1 MEASNENTTDP
12 KATAARRCTILNFEH
27 ESPGVSLKSRKAI
40 ITLGGDDGTIDR
52 IVLNAK
58 DGVSLVHRLAF
69 AFREDERPPAVEY
82 GSRSWFSRNSIL
94 RAQSSVEGDVQRA
107 YEKSRTKVPDVIE
120 YMNEETNKLRTL
132 LSRRGRNAPHVQ
144 TLVDRVRTTMLVL
157 IEAMRQDT

>member
-1 MEASNENTTDP
+1 MDASSENTTDP
-12 KATAARRCTILNFEH
+12 RAMAARKCTILNFEY

-69 AFREDERPPAVEY
+69 AFREDERAPSIEY

-94 RAQSSVEGDVQRA
+94 RAQSSVEGDVERA
-107 YEKSRTKVPDVIE
+107 YEKTRTKVPDVID
-120 YMNEETNKLRTL
+120 YMNEEVNKLRTL
-132 LSRRGRNAPHVQ
+132 LARRGRNAPHVM
-144 TLVDRVRTTMLVL
+144 TLVARVRTAMLVL